1 MQKSSK
7 CKECQGEISPGYEFC
22 RSCSQKGDRNPHWN
36 GGRTKHSSGYMMR
49 LSTEHPKANNKGYVY
64 EHRFVMEEKLGRYL
78 ETHENVHHINGVK
91 DDNRLENLE
100 LWSTNQPAGQRVS
113 DLINW
118 AKEII
123 NTYGED

>member
-1 MQKSSK
+1 
-7 CKECQGEISPGYEFC
+7 
-22 RSCSQKGDRNPHWN
+22 
-36 GGRTKHSSGYMMR
+36 MMR